1 MRAWKWRGEERAT
14 QGIFTTCSQMEQ
26 QWARDSVRARG
37 KCQSLQYIMESG
49 NIRRSNIRFSNV
61 LFLRRATPKWNLCN
75 GKAIS
80 EQCKCECS
88 VKTPTFKSNDHQK
101 TLHRLEYKPHADFLK
116 SSVKSVSQSS
126 AEDVTTDK
134 RRFFAHVY
142 IYIYVYCRYIYY
154 IYMCVYIKSPLCEF
168 SHTVGYCYAQHLSS
182 EIHPSP
188 HPFVHPSINPYIHQS
203 LHPSILQ
210 SLHPSI
216 PPSLSPSLPL
226 SILYY
231 SIIIQQHLSALPR
244 NFLLW
249 LTEVQ

>member
-61 LFLRRATPKWNLCN
+61 LFLRRAAPKWNLCN

-142 IYIYVYCRYIYY
+142 IYIYIC
-154 IYMCVYIKSPLCEF
+154 
-168 SHTVGYCYAQHLSS
+168 
-182 EIHPSP
+182 
-188 HPFVHPSINPYIHQS
+188 
-203 LHPSILQ
+203 IL
-210 SLHPSI
+210 
-216 PPSLSPSLPL
+216 
-226 SILYY
+226 
-231 SIIIQQHLSALPR
+231 
-244 NFLLW
+244 
-249 LTEVQ
+249 